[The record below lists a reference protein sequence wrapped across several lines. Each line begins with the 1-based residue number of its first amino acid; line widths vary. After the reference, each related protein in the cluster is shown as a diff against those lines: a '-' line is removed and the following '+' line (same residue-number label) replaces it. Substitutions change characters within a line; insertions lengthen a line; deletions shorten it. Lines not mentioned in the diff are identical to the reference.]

1 MSVLWIV
8 LWPRCL
14 AFLFQSTNLFLVRLL
29 LSLFMPYV
37 SCWCFAIRLHFI
49 ARLRLV
55 HSQWLQ
61 CLNKLTQL
69 WLSSVHFC
77 RAMRVVTPINRFLML
92 WYHRTWY
99 NFAFCRNQV
108 FVHGTCPLGGR
119 ERREKRSAK
128 KDKFR
133 GCFILP
139 LLSAV
144 FPTSQLLFVYVTQN
158 VHVFTIYTPFRFT
171 RTPWHV
177 FERCSWAE
185 ENSDLQSSHKT
196 WS

>member
-1 MSVLWIV
+1 MDSTLTTLFSFFISVNKFV
-8 LWPRCL
+8 PS
-14 AFLFQSTNLFLVRLL
+14 AFAVESGHTFLVGVLL
-29 LSLFMPYV
+29 FV
-37 SCWCFAIRLHFI
+37 CIFI

-77 RAMRVVTPINRFLML
+77 RAMGVVTPINRFFML

-108 FVHGTCPLGGR
+108 FVHGTCPLGVR